1 MNKQDPIKIRHQMII
16 EMIEASM
23 DLSGKLGKHPLTNG
37 CPCIACVIQ
46 RKRIIAP
53 KIGKARFIL

>member
-1 MNKQDPIKIRHQMII
+1 MVI

-53 KIGKARFIL
+53 KIGKARFLI